1 MRELEFAVL
10 GPLEVRDSG
19 APIRL
24 TGMRR
29 RRLLALLLLRFPH
42 AVARES
48 LVDALWETP
57 PASARQQVHNA
68 IRDLRA
74 ALTATPATA
83 GSGAGSTTGSGVL
96 ATTATGYRLDV
107 PPGAVDAHRFTEGAR
122 AARAARREGREAE
135 AVRLFRSALDLWRG
149 EAFAGIDCPAVT
161 AAAAGLEEERLTAVE
176 ELTDL
181 RLAAGESATLVA
193 ELSTLTAAHPLR
205 DALRGHLMLALH
217 RSGRQADALA
227 VYDEGRRLLAD
238 ELGLEPGRHL
248 RRLHTEILTD
258 AQEERRTP
266 KPPTTDPAPA
276 TDAPTP
282 TRQATEDHHRPTH
295 HSHHGNHLPRDL
307 PDFTGRTAELA
318 LLNSETDAHHCTTP
332 LTSPAAPSTIV
343 IDGMGGIGKTTLA
356 IHFAHRRT
364 PDHPDG
370 QHYIDLHGFT
380 PDRDP
385 LTPEEA
391 LGILLRSDGATPEE
405 IPAGPAERGAA
416 WRSRLAGRRALLVLD
431 NAADAAQ
438 VIPLLP
444 GAGDTLTLITTRRK
458 SAAPDGARR
467 LTLGALRQE
476 EAETL
481 FRRVAGESR
490 TYEAAGNPRTDRAE
504 EKTRTDASAGEPR
517 TTGPAGKPRTG
528 TSAGEP
534 RTTGPAGKPRPAA
547 SLARTV
553 TLCGHHPLALRLAA
567 TRLRDRPSWTV
578 PDLADRLST
587 PEGRTALLR
596 TADRGLMPVL
606 ALSRTR
612 LPAEAQR
619 LAHLLALHPSTTH
632 DIAAVCAITGL
643 AAPLV
648 EHLLDTLLDHNL
660 ADEPAP
666 AHVALPLLVRDCAQS
681 WTPPTEPQLRTTA
694 RRLTVVA

>member
-1 MRELEFAVL
+1 
-10 GPLEVRDSG
+10 
-19 APIRL
+19 
-24 TGMRR
+24 
-29 RRLLALLLLRFPH
+29 
-42 AVARES
+42 
-48 LVDALWETP
+48 
-57 PASARQQVHNA
+57 
-68 IRDLRA
+68 
-74 ALTATPATA
+74 
-83 GSGAGSTTGSGVL
+83 
-96 ATTATGYRLDV
+96 
-107 PPGAVDAHRFTEGAR
+107 
-122 AARAARREGREAE
+122 
-135 AVRLFRSALDLWRG
+135 
-149 EAFAGIDCPAVT
+149 
-161 AAAAGLEEERLTAVE
+161 
-176 ELTDL
+176 
-181 RLAAGESATLVA
+181 
-193 ELSTLTAAHPLR
+193 
-205 DALRGHLMLALH
+205 
-217 RSGRQADALA
+217 
-227 VYDEGRRLLAD
+227 
-238 ELGLEPGRHL
+238 
-248 RRLHTEILTD
+248 
-258 AQEERRTP
+258 
-266 KPPTTDPAPA
+266 
-276 TDAPTP
+276 
-282 TRQATEDHHRPTH
+282 TH
-295 HSHHGNHLPRDL
+295 
-307 PDFTGRTAELA
+307 
-318 LLNSETDAHHCTTP
+318 
-332 LTSPAAPSTIV
+332 PAAPSTIV
-343 IDGMGGIGKTTLA
+343 IDGMGGIGKTALA

-405 IPAGPAERGAA
+405 IPTGPAERGAA

-438 VIPLLP
+438 VAPLLP

-490 TYEAAGNPRTDRAE
+490 
-504 EKTRTDASAGEPR
+504 
-517 TTGPAGKPRTG
+517 
-528 TSAGEP
+528 
-534 RTTGPAGKPRPAA
+534 PAA

-587 PEGRTALLR
+587 PGGRTALLR

-619 LAHLLALHPSTTH
+619 LAHLLALHPSTPH

-681 WTPPTEPQLRTTA
+681 WTPSATPRLQATA

>member
-10 GPLEVRDSG
+10 GPLEVRESG

-42 AVARES
+42 TVAREF

-74 ALTATPATA
+74 ALTATTGNGVLA
-83 GSGAGSTTGSGVL
+83 TTGSGAL
-96 ATTATGYRLDV
+96 TTTATGYRLDV
-107 PPGAVDAHRFTEGAR
+107 PPEAVDAHRFTEGAR

-149 EAFAGIDCPAVT
+149 EAFAGIDCPAVS
-161 AAAAGLEEERLTAVE
+161 AAAASLEEERLTAIE
-176 ELTDL
+176 ELTEL

-193 ELSTLTAAHPLR
+193 ELFSLTAAHPLR

-238 ELGLEPGRHL
+238 ELGLEPGRDL

-258 AQEERRTP
+258 TQEDRRTP
-266 KPPTTDPAPA
+266 KPPTT
-276 TDAPTP
+276 PTPPP
-282 TRQATEDHHRPTH
+282 TRQATEDHHRPTPHTH
-295 HSHHGNHLPRDL
+295 HRHHTHHGNHLPRDL

-318 LLNSETDAHHCTTP
+318 LLNSETDAHHCITP
-332 LTSPAAPSTIV
+332 LTPPGAPSTIV
-343 IDGMGGIGKTTLA
+343 IDGMGGIGKTALA

-391 LGILLRSDGATPEE
+391 LGILLRSDGAPPEE
-405 IPAGPAERGAA
+405 IPTGPAERSAA

-438 VIPLLP
+438 VTPLLP

-467 LTLGALRQE
+467 LTLGPLPQG

-490 TYEAAGNPRTDRAE
+490 TYEAARNPRTDTAE
-504 EKTRTDASAGEPR
+504 EKPRTDASAREPH
-517 TTGPAGKPRTG
+517 TTGPAGDSRTN
-528 TSAGEP
+528 T
-534 RTTGPAGKPRPAA
+534 PAGKPRPAT
-547 SLARTV
+547 SLAQTV
-553 TLCGHHPLALRLAA
+553 TLCDHHPLALRLAA

-596 TADRGLMPVL
+596 TADRDLMSVL

-619 LAHLLALHPSTTH
+619 LAHLLARHPSTTH
-632 DIAAVCAITGL
+632 DIEAACTITGL

-660 ADEPAP
+660 ADEPTP
-666 AHVALPLLVRDCAQS
+666 AHVALSLLVRDCAQS
-681 WTPPTEPQLRTTA
+681 WNPPKAPQLQENP

>member
-74 ALTATPATA
+74 ALTGTPATA

-107 PPGAVDAHRFTEGAR
+107 PPEAVDAHRFTEGAR

-161 AAAAGLEEERLTAVE
+161 AAAAGLEEERLTAIE
-176 ELTDL
+176 ELTEL

-258 AQEERRTP
+258 TQQERRTP

-276 TDAPTP
+276 TGAPTS

-295 HSHHGNHLPRDL
+295 HSHHGHHRHHGNHLPRDL

-332 LTSPAAPSTIV
+332 LTAPAAPSTIV
-343 IDGMGGIGKTTLA
+343 IDGLGGIGKTTLA

-438 VIPLLP
+438 VTPLLP

-458 SAAPDGARR
+458 SAAPDGVRR
-467 LTLGALRQE
+467 LTLGPLPQG

-490 TYEAAGNPRTDRAE
+490 TYEAAGNPRTDTAE
-504 EKTRTDASAGEPR
+504 EKSRTDASAR
-517 TTGPAGKPRTG
+517 
-528 TSAGEP
+528 EP
-534 RTTGPAGKPRPAA
+534 RTTGPAGKPRPAT

-553 TLCGHHPLALRLAA
+553 TLCGHHPLALRLVA

-578 PDLADRLST
+578 PGLADRLST

-606 ALSRTR
+606 GLSRTR

-666 AHVALPLLVRDCAQS
+666 AHVALPLLVRDCARS
-681 WTPPTEPQLRTTA
+681 WTPPKEPRLQTTA

>member
-1 MRELEFAVL
+1 
-10 GPLEVRDSG
+10 
-19 APIRL
+19 
-24 TGMRR
+24 
-29 RRLLALLLLRFPH
+29 
-42 AVARES
+42 
-48 LVDALWETP
+48 
-57 PASARQQVHNA
+57 
-68 IRDLRA
+68 
-74 ALTATPATA
+74 
-83 GSGAGSTTGSGVL
+83 
-96 ATTATGYRLDV
+96 
-107 PPGAVDAHRFTEGAR
+107 
-122 AARAARREGREAE
+122 
-135 AVRLFRSALDLWRG
+135 
-149 EAFAGIDCPAVT
+149 
-161 AAAAGLEEERLTAVE
+161 
-176 ELTDL
+176 
-181 RLAAGESATLVA
+181 
-193 ELSTLTAAHPLR
+193 
-205 DALRGHLMLALH
+205 
-217 RSGRQADALA
+217 
-227 VYDEGRRLLAD
+227 
-238 ELGLEPGRHL
+238 
-248 RRLHTEILTD
+248 
-258 AQEERRTP
+258 
-266 KPPTTDPAPA
+266 
-276 TDAPTP
+276 
-282 TRQATEDHHRPTH
+282 
-295 HSHHGNHLPRDL
+295 
-307 PDFTGRTAELA
+307 
-318 LLNSETDAHHCTTP
+318 
-332 LTSPAAPSTIV
+332 
-343 IDGMGGIGKTTLA
+343 MGGIGKTALA

-391 LGILLRSDGATPEE
+391 LGILLRSDGAPPEE
-405 IPAGPAERGAA
+405 IPTGPAERSAA

-438 VIPLLP
+438 VTPLLP

-458 SAAPDGARR
+458 SAAPDGASR
-467 LTLGALRQE
+467 LTLGPLPQG

-490 TYEAAGNPRTDRAE
+490 TYEAARNPRTDTAE
-504 EKTRTDASAGEPR
+504 EKPRTDASAREPR
-517 TTGPAGKPRTG
+517 TNT
-528 TSAGEP
+528 
-534 RTTGPAGKPRPAA
+534 PAGKPRPAT

-596 TADRGLMPVL
+596 TADRDLMSVL

-619 LAHLLALHPSTTH
+619 LAHLLARHPSTTH
-632 DIAAVCAITGL
+632 DIEAACAITGL

-660 ADEPAP
+660 ADEPTP

-681 WTPPTEPQLRTTA
+681 WNPPKAPQLQENP

>member
-74 ALTATPATA
+74 ALTATTGNGVLA
-83 GSGAGSTTGSGVL
+83 TTGSGVL
-96 ATTATGYRLDV
+96 TTTATGYRLDV
-107 PPGAVDAHRFTEGAR
+107 PPEAVDAHRFTESAR

-161 AAAAGLEEERLTAVE
+161 AAAAGLEEERLTAIE
-176 ELTDL
+176 ELTEL

-258 AQEERRTP
+258 AREERRTP
-266 KPPTTDPAPA
+266 KPPTTDTTPA

-282 TRQATEDHHRPTH
+282 TRQAVEDHHRPTH

-332 LTSPAAPSTIV
+332 LTPPGAPSTIV
-343 IDGMGGIGKTTLA
+343 IDGMGGIGKTALA

-405 IPAGPAERGAA
+405 IPTGPAERGAA

-438 VIPLLP
+438 VTPLLP

-490 TYEAAGNPRTDRAE
+490 TYEAAGDPRTDTAE
-504 EKTRTDASAGEPR
+504 EKPRTDASAGEPR
-517 TTGPAGKPRTG
+517 TTGPAGKPR
-528 TSAGEP
+528 
-534 RTTGPAGKPRPAA
+534 PAT

-619 LAHLLALHPSTTH
+619 LAHLLALHPSTPH
-632 DIAAVCAITGL
+632 DIGAVCAITGL

-681 WTPPTEPQLRTTA
+681 WTPPTEPQLQATA

>member
-1 MRELEFAVL
+1 M
-10 GPLEVRDSG
+10 
-19 APIRL
+19 
-24 TGMRR
+24 
-29 RRLLALLLLRFPH
+29 
-42 AVARES
+42 
-48 LVDALWETP
+48 
-57 PASARQQVHNA
+57 
-68 IRDLRA
+68 
-74 ALTATPATA
+74 
-83 GSGAGSTTGSGVL
+83 
-96 ATTATGYRLDV
+96 
-107 PPGAVDAHRFTEGAR
+107 
-122 AARAARREGREAE
+122 
-135 AVRLFRSALDLWRG
+135 
-149 EAFAGIDCPAVT
+149 
-161 AAAAGLEEERLTAVE
+161 
-176 ELTDL
+176 
-181 RLAAGESATLVA
+181 
-193 ELSTLTAAHPLR
+193 
-205 DALRGHLMLALH
+205 
-217 RSGRQADALA
+217 
-227 VYDEGRRLLAD
+227 
-238 ELGLEPGRHL
+238 
-248 RRLHTEILTD
+248 
-258 AQEERRTP
+258 
-266 KPPTTDPAPA
+266 
-276 TDAPTP
+276 
-282 TRQATEDHHRPTH
+282 
-295 HSHHGNHLPRDL
+295 
-307 PDFTGRTAELA
+307 
-318 LLNSETDAHHCTTP
+318 
-332 LTSPAAPSTIV
+332 
-343 IDGMGGIGKTTLA
+343 IDGMGGIGKTALA

-391 LGILLRSDGATPEE
+391 LGILLRSDGAPPEE
-405 IPAGPAERGAA
+405 IPTGPAERSAA

-438 VIPLLP
+438 VTPLLP

-458 SAAPDGARR
+458 SAAPDGAHR
-467 LTLGALRQE
+467 LTLGPLPQG

-490 TYEAAGNPRTDRAE
+490 TYEAARN
-504 EKTRTDASAGEPR
+504 PR
-517 TTGPAGKPRTG
+517 TTGPAGDSRTN
-528 TSAGEP
+528 TP
-534 RTTGPAGKPRPAA
+534 VGKPRPAT

-596 TADRGLMPVL
+596 TADRDLMSVL

-619 LAHLLALHPSTTH
+619 LAHLLARHPSATH
-632 DIAAVCAITGL
+632 DIEAACAITGL

-660 ADEPAP
+660 ADEPTP

-681 WTPPTEPQLRTTA
+681 WNPPKASQLQENP